1 MPQHGAAPLVRR
13 MLMELGM
20 FPSGYQYYPLERAF
34 ADARRFG

>member
-1 MPQHGAAPLVRR
+1 MPRHGAAPLVRR

-20 FPSGYQYYPLERAF
+20 FTSGYQYYPLERAF